1 MNFSLKKVLGSGLF
15 LGMATMAAS
24 ALPAANIGS
33 LPLWFE
39 ARQGTATGQFTAHG
53 RDATFSVS
61 ADGAGFMLRQTDGT
75 TAEVKIQFIG
85 GQAAAKVTGESELA
99 GKVNYLIGNNL
110 TDWKSGIATF
120 GQVRLENIY
129 PGVDAVFYG
138 NQQKLEYDLN
148 LAAGVNPATIGIRYQ
163 GAEKLSVDPQG
174 DLVIGLPGGE
184 VIQHQPLAYQI
195 DAKGMRHEINAKY
208 KILAGKTVQFA
219 VGAYDHSEALVI
231 DPILGY
237 STFFGGNKAEIGW
250 AIALDG
256 NTNIYIAGRTFST
269 LVSNGIPFAT
279 TLFTNYG
286 GGKLA
291 GDAFVAEFDNSGQ
304 TLKYCTYLGGSD
316 DDSAYGLAVNSAGEA
331 YVAGATRSTNF
342 PVKNAIVNGSYNGSN
357 ISGVFVQD
365 LNGFTV
371 DAFVAKL
378 SVDGTSLVYSTLLG
392 GNSSD
397 EAFGIA
403 LDPAGDAY
411 VTGFTYSTNFPVT
424 PDAYQSTLQCTNSFD
439 VNANSFVSEIA
450 PGGNALNYS
459 TYLGGTNFDL
469 GRSIAYSNGFV
480 YVAGYT
486 ASTNFPWVNGLS
498 GNQILNNFT
507 NATRTDHAE
516 DAFVTVFTNSTG
528 GGLGLLY
535 STFLGSTNEDVATGI
550 VGDGQGGAYV
560 VGWTTSTNFPT
571 TNGVPNVSSFV
582 QTNLSGTVAATN
594 SFLTRTFWNGTNC
607 GISFSQMFGGRGID
621 QANGVALDG
630 AGNIF
635 VVGSASSIS
644 NYPTTGN
651 LFGDLRRT
659 NFSRLSSPNIRPD
672 VVVTVFKSDFSQ
684 LLYSCY
690 MGGSS
695 YDFGNAIAVDAEGTA
710 YITGQT
716 LSTNFPAI
724 GLPGSNGFRSVRD
737 GTNDAFLAI
746 IPLSIVLPD
755 LLAGRAGTNAQVAWV
770 PAGPS
775 TTPAT
780 LPVESV
786 TNLLSLSIFVT
797 NAVVVTNRVSPLT
810 LKTNFI
816 VSTNLGFADNWK
828 IVPQGAVLTTN
839 STYPNG
845 AYIYTFDPTN
855 RMQFFRFHHN

>member
-1 MNFSLKKVLGSGLF
+1 
-15 LGMATMAAS
+15 MAA
-24 ALPAANIGS
+24 I
-33 LPLWFE
+33 
-39 ARQGTATGQFTAHG
+39 
-53 RDATFSVS
+53 
-61 ADGAGFMLRQTDGT
+61 
-75 TAEVKIQFIG
+75 
-85 GQAAAKVTGESELA
+85 
-99 GKVNYLIGNNL
+99 
-110 TDWKSGIATF
+110 
-120 GQVRLENIY
+120 
-129 PGVDAVFYG
+129 
-138 NQQKLEYDLN
+138 
-148 LAAGVNPATIGIRYQ
+148 
-163 GAEKLSVDPQG
+163 
-174 DLVIGLPGGE
+174 
-184 VIQHQPLAYQI
+184 
-195 DAKGMRHEINAKY
+195 KG
-208 KILAGKTVQFA
+208 
-219 VGAYDHSEALVI
+219 
-231 DPILGY
+231 
-237 STFFGGNKAEIGW
+237 EIGW

-286 GGKLA
+286 GGRLD

-304 TLKYCTYLGGSD
+304 TLKYCTYLGGND
-316 DDSAYGLAVNSAGEA
+316 DDSAYGLAVDSAGEA

-342 PVKNAIVNGSYNGSN
+342 PVKNAIVNGSYSGSH
-357 ISGVFVQD
+357 IGGVFVTE
-365 LNGFTV
+365 LHSFTV

-378 SVDGTSLVYSTLLG
+378 SVGGTSLIYSTYLG

-397 EAFGIA
+397 EIYGLA

-424 PDAYQSTLQCTNSFD
+424 PDAFQGTLQCTNDFD

-459 TYLGGTNFDL
+459 TYLGGTNFDI

-486 ASTNFPWVNGLS
+486 ASTNFPWVHGLL
-498 GNQILNNFT
+498 GNQILNNFSVT
-507 NATRTDHAE
+507 NKTRTDHAD

-550 VGDGQGGAYV
+550 AGDGQGGAYV

-571 TNGVPNVSSFV
+571 TNAVPNVSSFL
-582 QTNLSGTVAATN
+582 QTNLSIAGAFTN
-594 SFLTRTFWNGTNC
+594 SFLTRTFWDGTNC
-607 GISFSQMFGGRGID
+607 GLAFSQVFGGRGLD

-659 NFSRLSSPNIRPD
+659 NSSRLGAVTVRPD

-690 MGGSS
+690 LGGVSD
-695 YDFGNAIAVDAEGTA
+695 DFGNAIAVDAEGTA

-724 GLPGSNGFRSVRD
+724 GMPGSNGFRSVRD
-737 GTNDAFLAI
+737 GTNDAFLSI
-746 IPLSIVLPD
+746 IPLQTVVPE
-755 LLAGRAGTNAQVAWV
+755 LLAVKSGTNAQVSWV
-770 PAGPS
+770 PTGSS

-786 TNLLSLSIFVT
+786 TNLLSLSVFVT
-797 NAVVVTNRVSPLT
+797 NAVVVTNHLSPLT

-816 VSTNLGFADNWK
+816 ITTNLGFADDWK